1 MKNYRFLLIIIGILF
16 ILGLVACVK
25 PATKATE
32 VVETEAVATSE
43 ISFPLP
49 GSSDDV
55 MEQLEAFATQ
65 TSIAMTGPI
74 ATSELPI
81 MTGETAL
88 PEVTELE
95 GTPKSVEVA
104 AETTPEPTKEVKPD
118 VVVPTATP
126 GIPKTYTLKKG
137 EHPYCIARRFDV
149 NPSELLRLSGLSEGD
164 TFSAGTELKI
174 PQSGNPFPGKRE
186 LRNHPTTYTVVS
198 GDTIYSIACLFGDVS
213 PEAIAYANS
222 LEAPYNISSG
232 DELKIP

>member
-1 MKNYRFLLIIIGILF
+1 MKNNHLLLIVICILLT
-16 ILGLVACVK
+16 LGLVACVK

-32 VVETEAVATSE
+32 VVETEVIATSE
-43 ISFPLP
+43 TSFPLP

-55 MEQLEAFATQ
+55 MQQLEAFATQ
-65 TSIAMTGPI
+65 TAVALNGPMNT
-74 ATSELPI
+74 AESPI
-81 MTGETAL
+81 VAGETAV
-88 PEVTELE
+88 PETTELE
-95 GTPKSVEVA
+95 GTPKSVEIG
-104 AETTPEPTKEVKPD
+104 TTPEPTKEVKPD

-149 NPSELLRLSGLSEGD
+149 NPSELLRLSGLSEGG
-164 TFSAGTELKI
+164 TYSAGTVLKI

-198 GDTIYSIACLFGDVS
+198 GDTIYSIACLYGDVS

-222 LEAPYNISSG
+222 LEAPYNISAG